1 MFGRGHTYTQEQ
13 QLAKLNRSLTNQTPT
28 QEQVNSIELLRD
40 VAQALGVAIIEHT
53 PSSREQSLAI
63 TKLEEVVM
71 WGVKA
76 IVMEE
81 ET

>member
-13 QLAKLNRSLTNQTPT
+13 HLARLNRSLTNQTPT
-28 QEQVNSIELLRD
+28 PEQINSIELLRS
-40 VAQALGVAIIEHT
+40 VAQALGVAIIENT
-53 PSSREQSLAI
+53 PEGREQACAI